1 MCLRDLG
8 RLPGG
13 GGYCAGSQTVRRG
26 KALDAVGVKMQRAQ
40 WDPES
45 SVKRERA
52 CGENEIK
59 GQGWYPTRSPGEGIR
74 EESWGGGELI

>member
-59 GQGWYPTRSPGEGIR
+59 GQGWYPTRSPGEGTR
-74 EESWGGGELI
+74 GGKLGGR